1 MIGRPYAPRLPQRLR
16 IPCGRGPFGTAKPP
30 LADGPSYACSAG
42 VKDETV
48 PPILSLRDG
57 IRHPRSPAPPVAA
70 QSLTRSSCV
79 RGRVAV
85 IKTETIIMHT
95 IDQILELQA
104 ELHGCF
110 PLTKAE
116 RAKAKIEL
124 AALITQQQ
132 AEARKFARDIQAVL
146 ADLA

>member
-1 MIGRPYAPRLPQRLR
+1 M
-16 IPCGRGPFGTAKPP
+16 
-30 LADGPSYACSAG
+30 
-42 VKDETV
+42 
-48 PPILSLRDG
+48 
-57 IRHPRSPAPPVAA
+57 
-70 QSLTRSSCV
+70 

-110 PLTKAE
+110 LTKAE

-124 AALITQQQ
+124 AALIAQQQ